1 MNLQQIL
8 IDAKEFGFFKSPVK
22 VVEIDSLVNPELLV
36 WILIFLHKKSVLDNL
51 VAFNFL
57 HFGFFEEVKEEEYL
71 LLP

>member
-36 WILIFLHKKSVLDNL
+36 WILIFLHK
-51 VAFNFL
+51 
-57 HFGFFEEVKEEEYL
+57 
-71 LLP
+71 